1 MSETELAVVIKDVSK
16 VFSKNGENLRA
27 VDKINITVKKGNLV
41 TFLGPSGCGKTT
53 TLRMVAGFELPT
65 EGTIHI
71 NGQDLTNV
79 PVNKRGIG
87 FVFQNY
93 ALFPHMTIFNNV
105 AYGLKAKKMPPDQIA
120 KKVRDALDLV
130 GLQTS
135 ANRFPNQL
143 SGGEQQRVALARVI
157 VMEPSLL
164 LMDEPLSN
172 LDAKLRIRMRTEIRK
187 IQKKL
192 GITCLYVTHDQ
203 SEALTVS
210 DQIVVMSRGKVEQIG
225 SPQEVYTRP
234 LTEFVADFIGQA
246 NVIKVKCVEDKA
258 DTMVVALPNG
268 PDIEIPKVMP
278 EAPKK
283 DKGTELSLV
292 TRPENMR
299 LAPYEKGAL
308 RGVIESSV
316 FLGSVSE
323 YEVELA
329 TGQIIKINIPFVKDE
344 KFWHEGEEVSLVID
358 NVPALILNN
367 Q

>member
-1 MSETELAVVIKDVSK
+1 MSEKDLAVVIKDVSK
-16 VFSKNGENLRA
+16 VFSKNGESVRA
-27 VDKINITVKKGNLV
+27 VDNINITVKKGDLV

-71 NGQDLTNV
+71 EGKDLTNV

-105 AYGLKAKKMPPDQIA
+105 AYGLKAKKMPADVIE
-120 KKVRDALDLV
+120 KKVKEALDLV

-172 LDAKLRIRMRTEIRK
+172 LDVKLRIHMRTEIRK

-246 NVIKVKCVEDKA
+246 NVIKVKCVEDKE
-258 DTMVVALPNG
+258 DTMVVDLPDG
-268 PDIEIPKVMP
+268 PEIEVPKVKP
-278 EAPKK
+278 EADSRKPG
-283 DKGTELSLV
+283 DEISLI

-299 LAPYEKGAL
+299 LEPYTEGSFKGT
-308 RGVIESSV
+308 IESSV

-323 YEVELA
+323 YEVKLT
-329 TGQIIKINIPFVKDE
+329 TGQVIKVNIPFVKDQ
-344 KFWHEGEEVSLVID
+344 KIWQEGEVASLVID
-358 NVPALILNN
+358 VIPALVLNHR
-367 Q
+367 